1 MLHIQ
6 VIVQHFCLKRLF
18 MAVLQVILMLVIVYS
33 RYDEFVGAGTQALGN
48 LKLQEFDFGL

>member
-18 MAVLQVILMLVIVYS
+18 MVVLQVILMLVIVYS